1 MLFTILVILIL
12 TACKVQA
19 SNYKHACFIHLLV
32 NISVDFRGDL
42 LVLALVLGFRIDIHS
57 ILSSMYNVISGI
69 EMEKVCSGRKF
80 IWDRIHVQL

>member
-19 SNYKHACFIHLLV
+19 SNYKHACFIHKLV

-42 LVLALVLGFRIDIHS
+42 LVFRIDMHS

-80 IWDRIHVQL
+80 IWDGIHVQL

>member
-42 LVLALVLGFRIDIHS
+42 LVLALVLGFRIDMHS

-80 IWDRIHVQL
+80 IWDGIHVQL

>member
-42 LVLALVLGFRIDIHS
+42 LVLALVLGFRIDMHS

-69 EMEKVCSGRKF
+69 EMERVCSGRKF
-80 IWDRIHVQL
+80 IWDGIHVQL